1 MNTNLERIIAKIEND
16 FNPDNSDWIPRVAAW
31 TIDAMAQL
39 KVFNTIKKQRTLSVN
54 ERIAISPCP
63 ISEQGF
69 AVYDSNGCKINKLD
83 SKNNRCCSSFTGE
96 NQKAISDTV
105 SININ
110 NSAKYA
116 PNELA
121 EYTNSP
127 KFEDRHIIKDIS
139 SNLVNINKNYIIIG
153 DNKIELSFDTDKIII
168 ENIELETYY
177 SDYFKCNLPV
187 IPDNGNLIEAI
198 ASYCMYKML
207 LRGYKHPVLTLQ
219 GNNPA
224 INPYVNWI
232 SLKPKVKTSIVL
244 DKQLDISNTNAWRS
258 YFYNFTFIPKN

>member
-139 SNLVNINKNYIIIG
+139 SNLVNINKNYVIIG
-153 DNKIELSFDTDKIII
+153 DNKIELSFDTDKII
-168 ENIELETYY
+168 
-177 SDYFKCNLPV
+177 
-187 IPDNGNLIEAI
+187 I

-258 YFYNFTFIPKN
+258 YFYNFTFMPKS

>member
-1 MNTNLERIIAKIEND
+1 MLFSENNQEAYDNLL
-16 FNPDNSDWIPRVAAW
+16 
-31 TIDAMAQL
+31 MAH
-39 KVFNTIKKQRTLSVN
+39 
-54 ERIAISPCP
+54 RIAENENVRLPLMVC
-63 ISEQGF
+63 QDGF
-69 AVYDSNGCKINKLD
+69 ITSH
-83 SKNNRCCSSFTGE
+83 S
-96 NQKAISDTV
+96 
-105 SININ
+105 
-110 NSAKYA
+110 
-116 PNELA
+116 
-121 EYTNSP
+121 
-127 KFEDRHIIKDIS
+127 
-139 SNLVNINKNYIIIG
+139 
-153 DNKIELSFDTDKIII
+153 I

-177 SDYFKCNLPV
+177 SDYFKCDLPV

-258 YFYNFTFIPKN
+258 YFYNFTFMPKS

>member
-139 SNLVNINKNYIIIG
+139 SNLV
-153 DNKIELSFDTDKIII
+153 LS
-168 ENIELETYY
+168 
-177 SDYFKCNLPV
+177 
-187 IPDNGNLIEAI
+187 LIHI
-198 ASYCMYKML
+198 
-207 LRGYKHPVLTLQ
+207 
-219 GNNPA
+219 
-224 INPYVNWI
+224 
-232 SLKPKVKTSIVL
+232 
-244 DKQLDISNTNAWRS
+244 
-258 YFYNFTFIPKN
+258 

>member
-1 MNTNLERIIAKIEND
+1 MKVNMNTNLERIIAKIEND

-168 ENIELETYY
+168 
-177 SDYFKCNLPV
+177 
-187 IPDNGNLIEAI
+187 
-198 ASYCMYKML
+198 
-207 LRGYKHPVLTLQ
+207 
-219 GNNPA
+219 
-224 INPYVNWI
+224 
-232 SLKPKVKTSIVL
+232 
-244 DKQLDISNTNAWRS
+244 
-258 YFYNFTFIPKN
+258 

>member
-1 MNTNLERIIAKIEND
+1 MPFWVNRFMHIQYIRLYSHEIKSR
-16 FNPDNSDWIPRVAAW
+16 
-31 TIDAMAQL
+31 
-39 KVFNTIKKQRTLSVN
+39 KKQLHV
-54 ERIAISPCP
+54 IAIFFAELKTFFFHKIPK
-63 ISEQGF
+63 IS
-69 AVYDSNGCKINKLD
+69 N
-83 SKNNRCCSSFTGE
+83 T
-96 NQKAISDTV
+96 T
-105 SININ
+105 
-110 NSAKYA
+110 
-116 PNELA
+116 
-121 EYTNSP
+121 
-127 KFEDRHIIKDIS
+127 
-139 SNLVNINKNYIIIG
+139 
-153 DNKIELSFDTDKIII
+153 KIII

-177 SDYFKCNLPV
+177 SEYFKCDLPV

>member
-54 ERIAISPCP
+54 DRIAINPCP
-63 ISEQGF
+63 ITEQGLV
-69 AVYDSNGCKINKLD
+69 VYDSNGCKIDKLT
-83 SKNNRCCSSFTGE
+83 SNRRACCSSFTGDK
-96 NQKAISDTV
+96 QKAISDTV
-105 SININ
+105 SVNIN
-110 NSAKYA
+110 DNAKYA
-116 PNELA
+116 PTEIA

-127 KFEDRHIIKDIS
+127 KFEDRHNIKDILPYDS
-139 SNLVNINKNYIIIG
+139 VNRNYIIIG
-153 DNKIELSFDTDKIII
+153 DNKIELSFDTDKIVI
-168 ENIELETYY
+168 ENDELETYY
-177 SDYFKCNLPV
+177 SDYFKCDVPT
-187 IPDNGNLIEAI
+187 IPDNGLLIEAI
-198 ASYCMYKML
+198 SAYCVYKML

-232 SLKPKVKTSIVL
+232 TLQPKVKTSIIL
-244 DKQLDISNTNAWRS
+244 DKQKSSINTNAWRS

>member
-1 MNTNLERIIAKIEND
+1 MKY
-16 FNPDNSDWIPRVAAW
+16 
-31 TIDAMAQL
+31 
-39 KVFNTIKKQRTLSVN
+39 
-54 ERIAISPCP
+54 SP
-63 ISEQGF
+63 S
-69 AVYDSNGCKINKLD
+69 LD
-83 SKNNRCCSSFTGE
+83 SSNDIIPWYNSFSPDSS
-96 NQKAISDTV
+96 NSYISS
-105 SININ
+105 SIDL
-110 NSAKYA
+110 S
-116 PNELA
+116 
-121 EYTNSP
+121 
-127 KFEDRHIIKDIS
+127 DIS

-258 YFYNFTFIPKN
+258 YFYNFTFMPKS